1 MLFEDV
7 AGYYGRLEGI
17 SSRLEMIDVLTEM
30 LKKAKKG
37 EIKNIIYLTQGI
49 LAPPFAGVEIGIA
62 EKLVEE
68 SIALA
73 TGNDKQKI
81 EALFRKTGDLGL
93 TAEQMVKTKKQGRMA
108 GKKFEVNEVFSMLMK
123 IATTS
128 GAGSKDLKI
137 RMLASLIGSG
147 SPEEA
152 RYVVR
157 FALGQLRLGVGDATV
172 LEALSKME
180 TGERK
185 FKDRL
190 ETAYNICSD
199 LGTVGEVLAK
209 EGTKGIEEFR
219 VELFKPIRPALAE
232 RLPTAE
238 EILERMRGRCAVESK
253 YDGLRAQVHID
264 RRSGKVEIY
273 SRRLERLTEMFPEL
287 VRAAL
292 KEVGA
297 KEAILEGE
305 AIAYDEVTN
314 QFHAF
319 QETIQRRRKHDVAEK
334 SLSLPLH
341 LFSFDLLYLDGE
353 SYLMRKYS
361 ERRERLEAI
370 VKGDGVIRLSD
381 RIVTSKPKDIEEY
394 FDKAIEDG
402 LEGIVAKDLDAP
414 YIAGARKFSW
424 IKMKRSYKGELSDTL
439 DLVIVGFYAG
449 KGSRTEFGFGG
460 LLAAVYNQK
469 EDVFETI
476 SKIGTGFTEEEM
488 VAFKKLLE
496 KIKVARKPARVVAV
510 VEPDFWVEPKYV
522 VTVRADEITKSP
534 THTAGRQKE
543 GDVEVG
549 YALRFPRI
557 VSKGVR
563 EDKDPED
570 ATTTKEVVEMFR
582 QQRKTK
588 VEDAP

>member
-1 MLFEDV
+1 
-7 AGYYGRLEGI
+7 
-17 SSRLEMIDVLTEM
+17 
-30 LKKAKKG
+30 
-37 EIKNIIYLTQGI
+37 
-49 LAPPFAGVEIGIA
+49 
-62 EKLVEE
+62 
-68 SIALA
+68 
-73 TGNDKQKI
+73 
-81 EALFRKTGDLGL
+81 
-93 TAEQMVKTKKQGRMA
+93 
-108 GKKFEVNEVFSMLMK
+108 
-123 IATTS
+123 
-128 GAGSKDLKI
+128 
-137 RMLASLIGSG
+137 
-147 SPEEA
+147 
-152 RYVVR
+152 
-157 FALGQLRLGVGDATV
+157 
-172 LEALSKME
+172 
-180 TGERK
+180 
-185 FKDRL
+185 
-190 ETAYNICSD
+190 
-199 LGTVGEVLAK
+199 
-209 EGTKGIEEFR
+209 
-219 VELFKPIRPALAE
+219 
-232 RLPTAE
+232 
-238 EILERMRGRCAVESK
+238 MRGRCAVESK

-287 VRAAL
+287 VKAAL
-292 KEVGA
+292 GEVKA
-297 KEAILEGE
+297 REAILEGE
-305 AIAYDEVTN
+305 AIAYDEVTD

-319 QETIQRRRKHDVAEK
+319 QETIQRRRKHNVAEK

-341 LFSFDLLYLDGE
+341 LFSFDLLYLNGE
-353 SYLMRKYS
+353 SYLMKPYS
-361 ERRERLEAI
+361 ERREKLEKI

-460 LLAAVYNQK
+460 LLAAVYNEK
-469 EDVFETI
+469 DDVFETI

-488 VAFKKLLE
+488 SAFKKLLE
-496 KIKVARKPARVVAV
+496 KIRVARKPARVVAV
-510 VEPDFWVEPKYV
+510 IEPDFWVEPRYV

-557 VSKGVR
+557 VSKGIR
-563 EDKDPED
+563 EDKSPED
-570 ATTTKEVVEMFR
+570 ATTTKEVVEMFKL
-582 QQRKTK
+582 QRKTK

>member
-1 MLFEDV
+1 MLFEEV
-7 AGYYGRLEGI
+7 AGCYGRLEGI

-30 LKKAKKG
+30 LKKARKN
-37 EIKNIIYLTQGI
+37 EIRNIIYMTQGV
-49 LAPPFAGVEIGIA
+49 LAPPFMGVEMGVA

-73 TGNDKQKI
+73 TGNDRKKI
-81 EALFRKTGDLGL
+81 EESFRKTGDLGL
-93 TAEQMVKTKKQGRMA
+93 TAEQMAGSKKQGRMA
-108 GKKFEVNEVFSMLMK
+108 GRKLEINEVFAMLQK
-123 IATTS
+123 IAVTS
-128 GAGSKDLKI
+128 GSGSKDLKI
-137 RMLASLIGSG
+137 RMLASLIGDG
-147 SPEEA
+147 TPEEA
-152 RYVVR
+152 KYVVR
-157 FALGQLRLGVGDATV
+157 FAMGQLRLGVGDATV

-185 FKDRL
+185 FKGRL

-199 LGTVGEVLAK
+199 LGRVGEVLAK

-219 VELFKPIRPALAE
+219 VELFNPIRPALAE

-238 EILERMRGRCAVESK
+238 DILERMRGRCAVESK

-264 RRSGKVEIY
+264 KKKGKVEIY
-273 SRRLERLTEMFPEL
+273 SRSLERLTEMFPEI
-287 VRAAL
+287 VKAAL
-292 KEVGA
+292 AEVSA
-297 KEAILEGE
+297 KDAILEGE
-305 AIAYDEVTN
+305 AIAYDEATD

-319 QETIQRRRKHDVAEK
+319 QETIQRRRTHGVAEK
-334 SLSLPLH
+334 SQSLPLH
-341 LFSFDLLYLDGE
+341 LFSFDLLYFNGA
-353 SYLMRKYS
+353 SYLAKPYS
-361 ERRERLEAI
+361 ERREKLEEI
-370 VKGDGVIRLSD
+370 VKGNGTIRFSD
-381 RIVTSKPKDIEEY
+381 RIVTSKAKEIDAY
-394 FDKAIEDG
+394 FDTAVEDG

-439 DLVIVGFYAG
+439 DLVILGFYAG

-460 LLAAVYNQK
+460 ILAGVYNEK

-488 VAFKKLLE
+488 AAFKKLLE
-496 KIKVARKPARVVAV
+496 RIRVAKKPARVVAV
-510 VEPDFWVEPKYV
+510 IEPDFWVEPKYV

-543 GDVEVG
+543 GEVEVG

-557 VSKGVR
+557 ISKGVR
-563 EDKDPED
+563 EDKTPEE
-570 ATTTKEVVEMFR
+570 ATTTKEVVEMFKL
-582 QQRKTK
+582 QRKTK
-588 VEDAP
+588 VEDAA